1 MSKTDNLTD
10 FLTDVADAIREK
22 KGTTDLINPQDFS
35 NEIASIQSSSTPKK
49 VIYTGPL
56 CIGNMDYG
64 ATDISDSDDKGKRT
78 INLDIINEGSTIW
91 GTIYKC
97 HASDWNPYT
106 SEKFEGA
113 VDYSVTI
120 NLNEATI
127 PANKGNIVLNM
138 KSDSINTFIIQGDS
152 VLTANISLIAYE
164 LM

>member
-35 NEIASIQSSSTPKK
+35 SEIKSIQSSSSPKK

-56 CIGNMDYG
+56 CIGNFDNG
-64 ATDISDSDDKGKRT
+64 ATDISDPD
-78 INLDIINEGSTIW
+78 NEGRRTTNLTVAKEHSAS
-91 GTIYKC
+91 GPIYKC

-113 VDYSVTI
+113 VDYRVTI
-120 NLNEATI
+120 NLNEAII
-127 PANKGNIVLNM
+127 PTNKGNIVLTM
-138 KSDSINTFIIQGDS
+138 ESDSIYANLMQGDS

>member
-35 NEIASIQSSSTPKK
+35 SEIKSIQSSSTPKK

-56 CIGNMDYG
+56 CIGNTDNG
-64 ATDISDSDDKGKRT
+64 PTDISDPDSKGKRT
-78 INLDIINEGSTIW
+78 INLHVANEYSTY

-106 SEKFEGA
+106 SEKFEGV

-127 PANKGNIVLNM
+127 PAYKGNIILNM
-138 KSDSINTFIIQGDS
+138 KSDSISGFIMQGDS
-152 VLTANISLIAYE
+152 VLTANVSLIAYE